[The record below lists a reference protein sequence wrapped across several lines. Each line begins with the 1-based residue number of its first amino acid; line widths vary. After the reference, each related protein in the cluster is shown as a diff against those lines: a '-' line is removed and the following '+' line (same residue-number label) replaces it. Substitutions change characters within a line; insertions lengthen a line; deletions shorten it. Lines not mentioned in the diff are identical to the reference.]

1 MEKRIKSIDSL
12 RGLAILAVILIHTT
26 TRTLEASNFNLVGFP
41 LTLFLNQI
49 ARFAV
54 PLFFIISG
62 FVLEISF
69 KKESYWSF
77 IKRRLS
83 KIFIPYTLWS
93 FIYYFFVYT
102 NNHDN
107 LFKVI
112 FLGNASYQLYFIPA
126 LLVFYLL
133 FPIIHKVLQKIPGGI
148 IFAVF
153 GVLGM
158 SLLYKNYYIKAFDF
172 GDHINAM
179 ILAFSYFVIGA
190 LSGKNKMLIDIIVK
204 KWKIITFSLSAILG
218 VYIFWEG
225 QNGYISTGNYLSFYS
240 QWRPSVFFYTI
251 LIALAFYY
259 AFEFTK
265 LGRSFISRFA
275 KHSFFVFF
283 VHVAVLEIFW
293 RYFGQYAFSMNGTLF
308 GKIIFDIVFFTAL
321 TVVSFV
327 AAKIVHKF
335 PNASRLLG

>member
-1 MEKRIKSIDSL
+1 MKERVKSIDSL

-26 TRTLEASNFNLVGFP
+26 TRTLEASDFNLVGFP
-41 LTLFLNQI
+41 QTLFLNQI

-69 KKESYWSF
+69 KNESYWSF

-83 KIFIPYTLWS
+83 KIFIPYALWS
-93 FIYYFFVYT
+93 LIYYFFVYT
-102 NNHDN
+102 NNNDN
-107 LFKVI
+107 LFKV
-112 FLGNASYQLYFIPA
+112 FFWGNASYQLYFIPA

-133 FPIIHKVLQKIPGGI
+133 FPVIHKVLQKIPGGI
-148 IFAVF
+148 VFAVF
-153 GVLGM
+153 MVLGIF
-158 SLLYKNYYIKAFDF
+158 LLYKNYHIKAFDF

-190 LSGKNKMLIDIIVK
+190 LSGKNKILIDSMVK
-204 KWKIITFSLSAILG
+204 KWKILSLFLSAILG
-218 VYIFWEG
+218 AYIFLEG
-225 QNGYISTGNYLSFYS
+225 RSGYLSTGNYLSFYS
-240 QWRPSVFFYTI
+240 QWRPSVFFYSI
-251 LIALAFYY
+251 LIALSFYY

-283 VHVAVLEIFW
+283 IHVAVLEIFW
-293 RYFGQYAFSMNGTLF
+293 RYFGQYAFSITGTLF
-308 GKIIFDIVFFTAL
+308 GKIIFDLVFFTAL
-321 TVVSFV
+321 AVVSFII
-327 AAKIVHKF
+327 AKIIHRF
-335 PNASRLLG
+335 PKSSLIFG